1 MVSQPQQNIRTG
13 EGTNLL
19 TQGLYTGARNW
30 TYTTIPTNIS
40 NTFTQT
46 TSSNLDQQALLK
58 TDTTITDSGFNNRG
72 NLRTRLLPLQQR
84 ALLIPLYSTKDM
96 NIFLQ
101 AAINPNILENI
112 LSRMPMKMTK
122 KNQRIKAKQKK
133 KSPMRS

>member
-1 MVSQPQQNIRTG
+1 M
-13 EGTNLL
+13 
-19 TQGLYTGARNW
+19 
-30 TYTTIPTNIS
+30 
-40 NTFTQT
+40 
-46 TSSNLDQQALLK
+46 
-58 TDTTITDSGFNNRG
+58 
-72 NLRTRLLPLQQR
+72 LPLQQR